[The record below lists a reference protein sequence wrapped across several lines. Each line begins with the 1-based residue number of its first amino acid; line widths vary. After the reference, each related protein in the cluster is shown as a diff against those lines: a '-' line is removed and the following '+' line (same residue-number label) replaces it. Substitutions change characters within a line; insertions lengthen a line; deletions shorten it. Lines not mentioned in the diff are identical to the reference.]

1 MASGNEILEGKKVT
15 ENVYLCPDGV
25 YRWIYEFPMVKN
37 PTILITV
44 WKVLLVSC
52 AICLVLVGVP
62 LLFTDGPE
70 SLLGLGKGFGA
81 ALLVLLPLSI
91 LGYLLVAAAYGGKYM
106 VLFEMD
112 ETKVRHI
119 QMEKQVKKAQA
130 MGWLTAMAGL
140 AAGSLSAAGSG
151 LLASSKT
158 TSTSVF
164 ADVKQVKANKA
175 MHVIRVNQL
184 LEHNQVYANG
194 ADFDLVLNYI
204 LDRVPE
210 AAGGRKKDA

>member
-1 MASGNEILEGKKVT
+1 METANETLEGKKVT
-15 ENVYLCPDGV
+15 ENIYLCPDGV
-25 YRWIYEFPMVKN
+25 YRWVYEFPMVKN

-62 LLFTDGPE
+62 LLFTDGPD

-91 LGYLLVAAAYGGKYM
+91 LGYLLVAATYGGKYM

-130 MGWLTAMAGL
+130 LGWLTVMAGL
-140 AAGSLSAAGSG
+140 AAGSLGAAGAG
-151 LLASSKT
+151 LLSASKN

-164 ADVKQVKANKA
+164 ADVRQVKANRA

-184 LEHNQVYANG
+184 LEHNQVYAND
-194 ADFDLVLNYI
+194 ADFDFVLNYI
-204 LDRVPE
+204 LDRVPAE
-210 AAGGRKKDA
+210 AGGRKQSE